1 MFQAEPIIWLQTFAS
16 PSLTWVMSAITSLGY
31 TPVYIALGI
40 VMVFGFRLRP
50 SLGVVLALLLS
61 GILTESLKSGLA
73 LPRPSDVDARVVEP
87 TDASHMPLVA
97 QGAAPGFLKLPTA
110 EAIAVV
116 RAQPGASYGFPSGHV
131 SSAAAFLFGIG
142 LFFRSARRILIV
154 AVLWPLL
161 MGLSRMYLGRH
172 FLADVLGG
180 LAVGVLAAGAAI
192 LLLRGLDQRADA
204 ARTAMPLLPAAVV
217 VLLLVLLTPWVPVM
231 DPENGGRLTGFVAA
245 YAVLL
250 ATGLPSD
257 QGTVS
262 QRSGRVVSA
271 ALVYLGLGRVINV
284 VFAAA
289 GWEDERLG
297 TLTAAALIT
306 AGTLLGG
313 VAIARRLRWYVAA

>member
-1 MFQAEPIIWLQTFAS
+1 MFQAEPIRWLQAFAS
-16 PSLTWVMSAITSLGY
+16 PALTWAMSAISTLGQ

-40 VMVFGFRLRP
+40 VLVFGFRLRP

-61 GILTESLKSGLA
+61 GIITEGLKSGLA
-73 LPRPSDVDARVVEP
+73 LPRPSDVDVRVVEP
-87 TDASHMPLVA
+87 TDPSRVALVA
-97 QGAAPGFLKLPTA
+97 RGSAPGFWKLPTA

-116 RAQPGASYGFPSGHV
+116 RARPGASYGFPSGHV
-131 SSAAAFLFGIG
+131 SSAAAFLLGIG
-142 LFFRSARRILIV
+142 LFFRSRRILIV
-154 AVLWPLL
+154 AVLWPLS

-180 LAVGVLAAGAAI
+180 LAVGGLAAGAAV
-192 LLLRGLDQRADA
+192 LLLRGLDRRAGA
-204 ARTAMPLLPAAVV
+204 ARTAMPLLPATLV

-231 DPENGGRLTGFVAA
+231 DPENVGRLTGFVAA

-257 QGTVS
+257 QGTAS

-271 ALVYLGLGRVINV
+271 ALVYLGLGRVIGM
-284 VFAAA
+284 VFGAA

-313 VAIARRLRWYVAA
+313 VAIARRLRWYVTA